1 MAANCLAEG
10 REEEVSTPVSATS
23 SSSSIICING
33 QIYHVKPTTKPI
45 EKKQSLE
52 FSNTI
57 GSSFVPTPDQQSI
70 LERAQ
75 SRRPKRTT
83 PEIVVPPPS
92 SSSSSSSSSPSIS
105 SLFETPKLT
114 PEERKRL
121 KREKELKVRRK
132 KISIYKTKK
141 HRTQTSYDFADENT
155 TIDPD
160 PWVYTQDPMTEEL
173 ERLKMPGETKADKAN
188 CFACIYEDRKGGTLS
203 YEHWNKI
210 LEIFKEG
217 LIESANLPVII
228 DQIHKVFTM
237 TIEEELITTTGY
249 VPTLDKVLWTP
260 YSIAIHFLEHHSVPS
275 FRLWYLQKSMQYVTN
290 AIFSDGLY
298 QENVVTGRRR
308 VAMPDLKVLKE
319 AVNIELSI
327 MQKDPTRLLFA
338 TPATHIDS
346 SKGVK
351 LTNRVMDTAKSVDL
365 FHQRKWK
372 S

>member
-1 MAANCLAEG
+1 MYKA
-10 REEEVSTPVSATS
+10 
-23 SSSSIICING
+23 
-33 QIYHVKPTTKPI
+33 
-45 EKKQSLE
+45 
-52 FSNTI
+52 
-57 GSSFVPTPDQQSI
+57 
-70 LERAQ
+70 
-75 SRRPKRTT
+75 
-83 PEIVVPPPS
+83 
-92 SSSSSSSSSPSIS
+92 
-105 SLFETPKLT
+105 
-114 PEERKRL
+114 
-121 KREKELKVRRK
+121 KE
-132 KISIYKTKK
+132 
-141 HRTQTSYDFADENT
+141 HRTQTSYDFADEDT
-155 TIDPD
+155 SEVSD

-173 ERLKMPGETKADKAN
+173 ERLKLPGECKVDKAN

-203 YEHWNKI
+203 FEHWNKI

-249 VPTLDKVLWTP
+249 TPAVDKVLWTP

-275 FRLWYLQKSMQYVTN
+275 FRLWFLQKSMQYVTN

-298 QENVVTGRRR
+298 QENVVTGRRK
-308 VAMPDLKVLKE
+308 VEMTDLKLLKE
-319 AVNIELSI
+319 SINIELSI

-351 LTNRVMDTAKSVDL
+351 LTNRTMDTARSVDL